1 MIRNRMWWACGLVI
15 LGCLQAWDSGVLRA
29 GGAVQVLVALAIVVP
44 PFALARSTHYGV
56 QAAAVF
62 VSFVLLTAARIVAPM
77 PLNTLHLIA
86 FMAALLIFGS
96 KVLRP
101 AA

>member
-1 MIRNRMWWACGLVI
+1 V
-15 LGCLQAWDSGVLRA
+15 QA
-29 GGAVQVLVALAIVVP
+29 LVAFAIAVP
-44 PFALARSTHYGV
+44 PLALARTTDYRM
-56 QAAAVF
+56 QAAAVL
-62 VSFVLLTAARIVAPM
+62 VSFVLLTAARIMAPV